1 MAEKVLIV
9 DDDKDFLEVMSE
21 RLIAR
26 GIEVSTSETAEDALK
41 RIDKELFDVIILDL
55 QMPGINGIDALKQIK
70 EKHEALQ
77 VIMLTGHAT
86 VEKGVEAIKLG
97 AMDFIE
103 KPADIDTLSKKIKKA
118 RKNKM
123 LIMDKMDYER
133 VMEVLQRFGI

>member
-21 RLIAR
+21 RLQTR
-26 GIEVSTSETAEDALK
+26 GINVSTAERAEDALK
-41 RIDKELFDVIILDL
+41 RLERDIFDVIILDL
-55 QMPGINGIDALKQIK
+55 QMPGIDGIETLKQIK

-97 AMDFIE
+97 ATDFIE
-103 KPADIDTLSKKIKKA
+103 KPADIDVLNDKIKKA
-118 RKNKM
+118 KKKKM

-133 VMEVLQRFGI
+133 MIETLKRFGI